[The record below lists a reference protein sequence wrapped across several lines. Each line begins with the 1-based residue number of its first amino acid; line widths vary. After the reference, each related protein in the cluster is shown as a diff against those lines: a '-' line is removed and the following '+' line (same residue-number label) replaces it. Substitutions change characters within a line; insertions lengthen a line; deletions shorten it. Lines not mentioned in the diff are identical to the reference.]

1 MIQRLSRREK
11 ITYATLILNVMLVVF
26 LNLRGEKAAE
36 IALILAGVD
45 APVVWYL
52 QKESTNPSK
61 RDYDEDTTIQR

>member
-11 ITYATLILNVMLVVF
+11 ISYATLILNVMLVVF

-52 QKESTNPSK
+52 QKETDRKS
-61 RDYDEDTTIQR
+61 ETTKEES